1 MIKYQTVKTKMAD
14 FQRLYTRNDKDRNL
28 YNLKKFELTGW
39 DKKNLEHVIN
49 VTFNDARVFGDRIIS
64 LCIGSDMQ
72 TVIEGKKVSLMPEAG
87 WRQDVWSG
95 RMRTALSPICCR
107 WIRGFYATSLAQT
120 ALNGTRTT
128 PNAQRK

>member
-14 FQRLYTRNDKDRNL
+14 FQRLYTRNDKDRDL

-64 LCIGSDMQ
+64 LCVGSDMQ
-72 TVIEGKKVSLMPEAG
+72 TVIEGKKVNLMP
-87 WRQDVWSG
+87 D
-95 RMRTALSPICCR
+95 
-107 WIRGFYATSLAQT
+107 
-120 ALNGTRTT
+120 
-128 PNAQRK
+128 K